1 MDIMGKTLH
10 RFAWI
15 PAVLFVL
22 SIPLFLISNSVI
34 WAINSPGV
42 YEGGFEKYGVSET
55 TGINREDLRQVGAEL
70 RRFFNVRSGPLSVQT
85 RVRGVKRDIF
95 SPREVL
101 HMRDVKRLIWTV
113 YGVATVSGVYLLLV
127 AGVGIMTRPQFPR
140 EVARLC
146 IRGGGLTIGL
156 VAAIGLFA
164 LVGFDTLFLKFHQ
177 FSFSN
182 DLWQLDPSRDY
193 LLLLFPQE
201 FWLDATIW
209 VATRAVAGA
218 GLLTAIFG
226 GYLAH
231 QRWAEKRATPEPV
244 GRAELG

>member
-1 MDIMGKTLH
+1 MNRI
-10 RFAWI
+10 AWI

-34 WAINSPGV
+34 WAVNSPGL
-42 YEGGFEKYGVSET
+42 YERGFEEYGISKT
-55 TGINREDLRQVGAEL
+55 TGINQEDLRQVGADL
-70 RRFFNVRSGPLSVQT
+70 RRFFNVRSGPLSVRTQ
-85 RVRGVKRDIF
+85 VRGVERDIF

-101 HMRDVKRLIWTV
+101 HMRDVRRLVWMV
-113 YGVATVSGVYLLLV
+113 YGVATVSGIYLLLV
-127 AGVGIMTRPQFPR
+127 TGVGIIIRPQFPR

-146 IRGGGLTIGL
+146 VWGGGLTIGL

-182 DLWQLDPSRDY
+182 DLWQLNERDY

-201 FWLDATIW
+201 FWLNATIW

-218 GLLTAIFG
+218 GLLMAVFG
-226 GYLAH
+226 GYLAY
-231 QRWAEKRATPEPV
+231 QRWAEQRAAPKPV
-244 GRAELG
+244 GTAELR

>member
-1 MDIMGKTLH
+1 MS

-22 SIPLFLISNSVI
+22 SVPLFLITNSVI

-42 YEGGFEKYGVSET
+42 YERGFERYSITET
-55 TGINREDLRQVGAEL
+55 TGINREDLRQVGADL
-70 RRFFNVRSGPLSVQT
+70 RRFFNIRSGPLSVRA
-85 RVRGVKRDIF
+85 RVRGVERDIF
-95 SPREVL
+95 NPREVL
-101 HMRDVKRLIWTV
+101 HMRDVKRLVWMV

-127 AGVGIMTRPQFPR
+127 TGVGVIARPQFPR

-146 IRGGGLTIGL
+146 IWGGGVTIGL

-177 FSFSN
+177 LGFSN
-182 DLWQLDPSRDY
+182 DLWQLDPRRDY

-201 FWLDATIW
+201 FWLDSTIW
-209 VATRAVAGA
+209 VATRAIAGA
-218 GLLTAIFG
+218 GLLMAVFG
-226 GYLAH
+226 GYLVY
-231 QRWAEKRATPEPV
+231 QRWAEKRATLKPAGTV
-244 GRAELG
+244 ELG

>member
-1 MDIMGKTLH
+1 MN
-10 RFAWI
+10 RVSWI
-15 PAVLFVL
+15 AAVLFVL

-34 WAINSPGV
+34 WAVNSPGV
-42 YEGGFEKYGVSET
+42 YEGGFEKYNISRT
-55 TGINREDLRQVGAEL
+55 TGINQEDLRKVGGDL
-70 RRFFNVRSGPLSVQT
+70 RGFFNTRGPLSV
-85 RVRGVKRDIF
+85 RAKVRGVERDIF

-101 HMRDVKRLIWTV
+101 HMRDVKQLVWMV
-113 YGVATVSGVYLLLV
+113 YGIATVSGVFLLLFT
-127 AGVGIMTRPQFPR
+127 GVGVIARPQFPR

-146 IRGGGLTIGL
+146 VWGGGLTVGL

-182 DLWQLDPSRDY
+182 DLWQLSERDY
-193 LLLLFPQE
+193 LLLMFPQE

-218 GLLTAIFG
+218 GLLMIVFG
-226 GYLAH
+226 GYLAY
-231 QRWAEKRATPEPV
+231 QRWAEQRATPKPV
-244 GRAELG
+244 ATGELG

>member
-1 MDIMGKTLH
+1 MTRI
-10 RFAWI
+10 AWI

-34 WAINSPGV
+34 WAVNSPGV
-42 YEGGFEKYGVSET
+42 YERGFEKYGISET
-55 TGINREDLRQVGAEL
+55 TGIDREDLREVGAEL
-70 RRFFNVRSGPLSVQT
+70 RRFFNIRSGPLSIQT
-85 RVRGVKRDIF
+85 RVRGVERDIF
-95 SPREVL
+95 NPREVL
-101 HMRDVKRLIWTV
+101 HMRDVKRLVWMV
-113 YGVATVSGVYLLLV
+113 YAVATVSGVYLLMV
-127 AGVGIMTRPQFPR
+127 AGVGIVTRPKFPR
-140 EVARLC
+140 EVAWLC
-146 IRGGGLTIGL
+146 IWGGGLTIGL

-177 FSFSN
+177 LSFSN
-182 DLWQLDPSRDY
+182 DLWQLSERDY

-218 GLLTAIFG
+218 ALLMAVFG
-226 GYLAH
+226 GYLVY

-244 GRAELG
+244 GTAELG